1 MEEKKVRNEKEK
13 KWKNKKDNN
22 EEIKNVD
29 ECKRKKGK

>member
-29 ECKRKKGK
+29 E